1 MLDNIENVIYGNT
14 IDKDGL
20 EELKNRIV
28 EIFSLGELQNKD
40 LTYVSNS
47 RQLALIEK
55 VKNSI
60 ENALSGLE
68 NGLPVDII
76 EVDIANARKSLS
88 EILGEIYDE
97 ELIDELFSRFC
108 LGK

>member
-1 MLDNIENVIYGNT
+1 M
-14 IDKDGL
+14 
-20 EELKNRIV
+20 
-28 EIFSLGELQNKD
+28 
-40 LTYVSNS
+40 
-47 RQLALIEK
+47 
-55 VKNSI
+55 
-60 ENALSGLE
+60 
-68 NGLPVDII
+68 PVDII